1 MDIVT
6 LGAALKGAT
15 EQTKSYVNGHFIEGT
30 NIKIDT
36 NPDGTQTISATGD
49 ISAEDE
55 YARAAIADHVA
66 DDNNPHGVTA
76 SQVGLENVDNTS
88 DLDKPVSTAT
98 QTALSNK
105 VDKITGKGLSTNDFT
120 TAEKSK
126 LDGIETGAEVNVQ
139 SDWEQSDTT
148 ADDYVKNKPTIPTV
162 NNATI
167 TIQKNGTT
175 VDSFTANQAGN
186 KTINITVPVT
196 AADVS
201 ALPAST
207 KYGSSITASINS
219 TTYVMTITLKDQ
231 NGSTLGTAQT
241 IDLPLETMVVGGSYD
256 STNKKVV
263 LTLKNG
269 NTVEFSVADLVA
281 GLQTEIT
288 AQNKLSADL
297 VDDTN
302 ATHKFVTTSEKTTW
316 NGKQDTLT
324 FDNSPASGSNN
335 PVKSGGIY
343 TALADK
349 VDKVT
354 GKGLSTNDYTTAE
367 KTKLGKAITTDE
379 IAIQSNY
386 FVLNGVRVYI
396 SATEPT
402 GTIPDGSIWIGG

>member
-1 MDIVT
+1 MDVVT
-6 LGAALKGAT
+6 LGAVLENAAK
-15 EQTKSYVNGHFIEGT
+15 QTKSYVNGHFVEGT

-49 ISAEDE
+49 VSAEDE
-55 YARAAIADHVA
+55 YARAAIAEHVA

-105 VDKITGKGLSTNDFT
+105 VDKVTGKGLSTNDFT
-120 TAEKSK
+120 NALKSK
-126 LDGIETGAEVNVQ
+126 LDGIESGAEVNIQ

-148 ADDYVKNKPTIPTV
+148 ADDYIKNKPTIPTV

-167 TIQKNGTT
+167 TVQKNSTT
-175 VDSFTANQAGN
+175 VDSFTANQANN

-207 KYGSSITASINS
+207 KYGASITASINS

-231 NGSTLGTAQT
+231 DGSTLGTAQT

-256 STNKKVV
+256 SANKKVV
-263 LTLKNG
+263 LTLENG

-281 GLQTEIT
+281 GLQSEIT

-297 VDDTN
+297 VDDTTAVN
-302 ATHKFVTTSEKTTW
+302 KFATAAQLSQIATNTT
-316 NGKQDTLT
+316 NI
-324 FDNSPASGSNN
+324 A
-335 PVKSGGIY
+335 
-343 TALADK
+343 
-349 VDKVT
+349 
-354 GKGLSTNDYTTAE
+354 
-367 KTKLGKAITTDE
+367 
-379 IAIQSNY
+379 AIQQTIGDINS
-386 FVLNGVRVYI
+386 VLEEVL
-396 SATEPT
+396 
-402 GTIPDGSIWIGG
+402 